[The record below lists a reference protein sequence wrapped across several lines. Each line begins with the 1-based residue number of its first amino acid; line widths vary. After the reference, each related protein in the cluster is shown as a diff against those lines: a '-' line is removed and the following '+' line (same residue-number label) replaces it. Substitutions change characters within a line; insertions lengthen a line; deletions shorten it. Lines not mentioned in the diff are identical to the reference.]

1 MMMYGSNAQSM
12 TNTWPTSIG
21 NGSGPTMAAT
31 TDWFVVYYASVA
43 TTITLP
49 ITPYGARPRA
59 RRQTRLWA
67 RGRFFPL
74 FPAPP
79 PVAPP
84 LRALSPRPTTR
95 HHLVHR
101 MRCRTPGRWLAGSGR
116 RACGRRRPTLPRL
129 VERARRARRAA
140 YSILL

>member
-1 MMMYGSNAQSM
+1 MMYGSDAQS
-12 TNTWPTSIG
+12 TSMYG
-21 NGSGPTMAAT
+21 SNGYGPTTAAT
-31 TDWFVVYYASVA
+31 TDWFVVYYAPVAVA

-49 ITPYGARPRA
+49 SPYVRA
-59 RRQTRLWA
+59 RRLRQQTRLWA

-74 FPAPP
+74 FPAPSS
-79 PVAPP
+79 VAPLP
-84 LRALSPRPTTR
+84 RTLSPRPTTR